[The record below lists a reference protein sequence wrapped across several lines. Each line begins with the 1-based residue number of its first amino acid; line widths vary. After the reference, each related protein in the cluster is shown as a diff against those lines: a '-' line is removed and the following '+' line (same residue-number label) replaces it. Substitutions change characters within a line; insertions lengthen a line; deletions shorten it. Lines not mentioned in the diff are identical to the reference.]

1 MAINSVSSSSNSIVQ
16 SLLDMR
22 AQFDDLQRQLSTG
35 QKSSTYAG
43 LGSGRGLAVSLNSQM
58 STMTAFDDSI
68 DMIDTRLKLAQT
80 SLGGMATIGNQMKAL
95 VVQGGANSGNA
106 SSAQLTAQ
114 SSLQQLLGLLNAQAG
129 GRYLF
134 SGRATDQPAVETYDH
149 IVNGDGARAGLKQ
162 LIDERAQA
170 DLGASGLGRLTV
182 GGTASSVT
190 LDEDTGPFGF
200 KLASASSSLSNA
212 TVSGPTGSPA
222 NLTVNFTGQPSDG
235 DTLTVRLNLPDGTS
249 ANLTLTATTQSP
261 PGANQF
267 SIGGSTAA
275 TVSNLQSALSTALG
289 SLAGSSLKAASA
301 VTASNDFFSADL
313 SNPPQRVAG
322 PPFDTA
328 TAMTAGTTA
337 NTVVW
342 YTGDAGTDPARGTAT
357 TRIDPALVVS
367 YGARANETGLRTMVQ
382 NVATLAAVTL
392 SPSDPNL
399 SNFTAALSQRVGT
412 GLSGVPGQQ
421 SVTDI
426 EAELAGV
433 QTTMA
438 SVKGR
443 HAQTA
448 ATLGDMLQQ
457 ISGVSNEDV
466 GAQILTL
473 QTRMQASMQTTAM
486 LYQLSLVKFI

>member
-1 MAINSVSSSSNSIVQ
+1 
-16 SLLDMR
+16 
-22 AQFDDLQRQLSTG
+22 
-35 QKSSTYAG
+35 
-43 LGSGRGLAVSLNSQM
+43 
-58 STMTAFDDSI
+58 
-68 DMIDTRLKLAQT
+68 
-80 SLGGMATIGNQMKAL
+80 
-95 VVQGGANSGNA
+95 
-106 SSAQLTAQ
+106 
-114 SSLQQLLGLLNAQAG
+114 
-129 GRYLF
+129 
-134 SGRATDQPAVETYDH
+134 
-149 IVNGDGARAGLKQ
+149 
-162 LIDERAQA
+162 
-170 DLGASGLGRLTV
+170 
-182 GGTASSVT
+182 
-190 LDEDTGPFGF
+190 
-200 KLASASSSLSNA
+200 
-212 TVSGPTGSPA
+212 
-222 NLTVNFTGQPSDG
+222 
-235 DTLTVRLNLPDGTS
+235 
-249 ANLTLTATTQSP
+249 
-261 PGANQF
+261 
-267 SIGGSTAA
+267 
-275 TVSNLQSALSTALG
+275 
-289 SLAGSSLKAASA
+289 
-301 VTASNDFFSADL
+301 
-313 SNPPQRVAG
+313 
-322 PPFDTA
+322 
-328 TAMTAGTTA
+328 MTAGTTA

-399 SNFTAALSQRVGT
+399 SNFTAALSQRIGT
-412 GLSGVPGQQ
+412 GLSGAPGQQ